1 MPHVPMLRYLLVLS
15 LVLLLSASA
24 VTVTATELRG
34 SIMKEKSGQ
43 PLGGPCLHS
52 WRGRHLALRP
62 VGHAGR
68 IGRAL

>member
-24 VTVTATELRG
+24 VTATELRG
-34 SIMKEKSGQ
+34 SITKEKSGQ

-68 IGRAL
+68 FGRAL